1 MESEVTLMAIRIVAD
16 SASDIPQ
23 EQAREWNITV
33 LPLTIRFG
41 EEEFLDG
48 VTLSHDEF
56 FYRLENNKEFPKT
69 SQITPFTYG
78 KVFKEAVE
86 VGDEVLCFT
95 LSSGVSGS
103 YASACMA
110 AEEAGGKVFVIDTR
124 QFCISEYILVQRA
137 VQLRDAGLSFEELL
151 EKIKEELPQVHVL
164 AAFDTLEYLRRGG
177 RLSAVTA
184 FAGGMLSIKPVL
196 TIEEGVVHILGKAR
210 GIKKACDSLLEEA
223 KKIGVIDG
231 SRPICFGYTGNSQES
246 IMAFME
252 RFKDA
257 AKLTMNTPLVRVG
270 ATIGAYAGPGAV
282 AVAFFAR

>member
-1 MESEVTLMAIRIVAD
+1 MAIRIVAD

-23 EQAREWNITV
+23 EQAREWGITV

-48 VTLSHDEF
+48 VTLTHDEF
-56 FYRLENNKEFPKT
+56 FSRLEKQKEFPKT

-78 KVFKEAVE
+78 QVFKEAVE
-86 VGDEVLCFT
+86 AGDEVLCFT
-95 LSSGVSGS
+95 LSAGVSGS
-103 YASACMA
+103 YQSACMA
-110 AEEAGGKVFVIDTR
+110 AEDAGGKVQVIDTR

-137 VQLRDAGLSFEELL
+137 VELRDAGLSLDELV
-151 EKIKEELPQVHVL
+151 EKMKEELPQVHVL

-196 TIEEGVVHILGKAR
+196 TIEEGVVHVLGKAR
-210 GIKKACDSLLEEA
+210 GLKKACDSLVEEA
-223 KKIGVIDG
+223 KKIGGIDG
-231 SRPICFGYTGNSQES
+231 SRPVCFGYTGTSQES
-246 IMAFME
+246 ILAFME
-252 RFKDA
+252 RFKEA
-257 AKLTMNTPLVRVG
+257 AQITIKTPLVRVG

-282 AVAFFAR
+282 AVAFFGK